1 MKDENWDVALF
12 QELSSSPAT
21 MEAGK
26 AADAYGLFEGHTVEQ
41 CDAEQAYIQSK
52 LGGEPTW
59 VRLPRERWPEDW
71 IKRKLR
77 DPVCPLALALY
88 GHPDSGGYWEKH
100 CNDHLSSVGAKPIEG
115 WRSCFFN
122 DKLKLFVVVYVD
134 DFKMAGPSKHMKQGW
149 DLIRQKIRTED
160 PTPAG
165 KYLGCEHT
173 IGKRRLMTGKTL
185 GIMSLSPTKR
195 VRLAGTGLRG
205 SEHLFPLSLARR

>member
-1 MKDENWDVALF
+1 
-12 QELSSSPAT
+12 

-77 DPVCPLALALY
+77 DPVCPLVLALY

-100 CNDHLSSVGAKPIEG
+100 CNDHLKSVGFMPVEG

-122 DKLKLFVVVYVD
+122 DTLKLFVVVYVD
-134 DFKMAGPSKHMKQGW
+134 DFKLAGPPQGLTLCWKLISKG
-149 DLIRQKIRTED
+149 LKIGD
-160 PTPAG
+160 PEPTG
-165 KYLGCEHT
+165 LYLGC
-173 IGKRRLMTGKTL
+173 
-185 GIMSLSPTKR
+185 KR
-195 VRLAGTGLRG
+195 VLRERPRVPGGPPLRCIEYNMDELLASCMDRYK
-205 SEHLFPLSLARR
+205 ELAPGFQP